1 MYKKKE
7 NKVEHL
13 TDLNIFLDLPQDLLD
28 SSVWL
33 LKDLRAIRQLTE
45 ESPVDG
51 RLIGLMLLDAYLV
64 TRAL

>member
-28 SSVWL
+28 GSVWL